1 MVILL
6 GNLSDIGD
14 LNYERVYIFLFIE
27 DCCDLLLY
35 YVTVENLYQ
44 VPGEIEF
51 YNFFKG

>member
-6 GNLSDIGD
+6 GNLSDIRV
-14 LNYERVYIFLFIE
+14 LNMKECIYFMFIE

-44 VPGEIEF
+44 VPGEI
-51 YNFFKG
+51 